1 MKKIRY
7 YYDELGHYIMVEV
20 NEETAEF
27 FEQERTEGRRRFWRE
42 RKRNDES
49 YNYLE
54 DEKGY
59 QFRNSEP
66 DNPLEILILKEEPPK
81 EFLPVGNTLTPKQ
94 RLVLELHYQQ
104 GLHIATIA
112 NELGISRTAVNK
124 LLKKGLKKLREGF
137 TNWQ

>member
-1 MKKIRY
+1 MKRIRY
-7 YYDELGHYIMVEV
+7 YYDELGHYIVVEV
-20 NEETAEF
+20 NEVTAKF
-27 FEQERTEGRRRFWRE
+27 FEQERIDERRRIWRE
-42 RKRNDES
+42 RKRGDES
-49 YNYLE
+49 YNKME
-54 DEKGY
+54 DDGY

-104 GLHIATIA
+104 GLHITTIA

>member
-66 DNPLEILILKEEPPK
+66 DNPLEILILQEEPPK

-104 GLHIATIA
+104 GLHITTIA
-112 NELGISRTAVNK
+112 TELGISRTAVNK